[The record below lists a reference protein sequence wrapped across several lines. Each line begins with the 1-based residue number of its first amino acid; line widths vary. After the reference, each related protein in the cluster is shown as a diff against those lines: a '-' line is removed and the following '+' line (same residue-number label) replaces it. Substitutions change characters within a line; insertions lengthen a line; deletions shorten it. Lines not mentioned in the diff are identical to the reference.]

1 MLNTSDPIPF
11 FGGEIKIIDVV
22 ETHIYSNTCSLMA
35 VHLIESDV
43 EQTIP
48 MIFYQD
54 GGITFCPRDWQSI
67 PDPFTVDMVADI
79 NWVDLRYGKPAI
91 MLDGLPCL
99 PLHI

>member
-1 MLNTSDPIPF
+1 MLQTSEPIPF
-11 FGGEIKIIDVV
+11 FGGEIKIVDAT
-22 ETHIYSNTCSLMA
+22 ETYVYSNTCSLMA
-35 VHLIESDV
+35 VRLIENDI

-54 GGITFCPRDWQSI
+54 GGIIFCPRDWQSI
-67 PDPFTVDMVADI
+67 PDPFGAESVTAID
-79 NWVDLRYGKPAI
+79 WVDLRYGKPAI